1 MSPTTLLERVND
13 RVPDRVTEHDRR
25 QLDVFEDQ

>member
-1 MSPTTLLERVND
+1 MSPTSILEQLNE

-25 QLDVFEDQ
+25 QLDVFEDD